1 MITKVSEKRSTE
13 DVLSL
18 MDPMVSRWF
27 RSKFS
32 AVTEAQSMAVPLIHE
47 RRSVLVSSP
56 TGSGKTLTAFLSII
70 NELLL
75 LAREGRLE
83 DRIYAVYISPLKAL
97 ANDINENLLR
107 PLEEIST
114 LYERE
119 GLPRPGIRVAVRTGD
134 TLPSERQRQARTP
147 PHIFITTPESLN
159 LVLST
164 PVFRK
169 KFESVNYVIVDEV
182 HDICD
187 SKRGVALSVA
197 LERLQGFCPTELTRI
212 GLSATVAPVEQV
224 AEFLGGIRGG
234 RPRSV
239 SVVEVL
245 GQRDLDL
252 RVLCPAEDMTA
263 LSFEVV
269 NSKMY
274 DMLSEMVNRHR
285 TTLVFT
291 NTRSGTESVVYK
303 LKERGVDR
311 IGAHH
316 GSLSRETRLEV
327 EESLR
332 DGQLKAAV
340 SSTSLELGIDIG
352 SIDLVVQIGSPKSVA
367 KGLQRIGR
375 AGHQY
380 GGTSRGRILVFEP
393 DDLVECAVLC
403 RAAHEKL
410 VDRVTMP
417 ANSLDVLSQA
427 LVGMSIERKWT
438 VDEAFALLRGSY
450 CYKGLALEQLE
461 SVLRFLG
468 GKDEFEGVYSKLWY
482 DEHEKTFGR
491 KRGGRMIFYL
501 NQGTIPEE
509 ADYKVYSERGSL
521 VGSLSEKFVERLS
534 QGDIF
539 VLGGRTY
546 EFVKTK
552 ATKAFVKSA
561 SGRKP
566 TVPSW
571 TGEMLPRSFDLSVLI
586 GEFRGE
592 MERRLAASTVEQV
605 SSWLMEEYD
614 VDEGSATTIV
624 NYFREQEA
632 VARVPTDSR
641 LLIEGYADATGK
653 KNAVFHFPFGRRV
666 NDALSRAFALVLT
679 ERLNCNV
686 TISVTDDNF
695 MLTAPKLFRL
705 EDLGE
710 MVRSKDLPDILRRA
724 VRDSELFAQRFRH
737 VATRSFM
744 VLRNYKGKELSVA
757 RQQLRSQRL
766 LDALHEL
773 EDFPVMDETYA
784 EILTEVMDLEH
795 ATDVLESIEQ
805 GRRKVEYLPFSS
817 VPSPFAHNVVLV
829 GVSDIVLLEDKSM
842 LLRELHRRVLA
853 RALGDMAV
861 AKHMFD
867 SEKVEEYFSAK
878 APRIESKDDM
888 LHALRRM
895 GPMNLFREKGESI
908 YAHSTQSFDTLR
920 TWAAE
925 LLRDSKVR
933 SVWMGEDMYVAVEDH
948 PLYASMHVRDAPVDE
963 VALRMLELAEARPR
977 SAHELAEE
985 TGVTRDEAR
994 DHIRRLEVAHAL
1006 TRTSIRGDTFLFS
1019 KSSFE
1024 RLPKDQCV
1032 SGAVTRHLAYHAPLT
1047 VEDLAFEVGIPE
1059 DEAERALRAAV
1070 ASETVVT
1077 GMFIIGERQQYM
1089 LARDFLALQAHGQP
1103 AFEREI
1109 ARAHRERKQFARIG
1123 SVREFFER
1131 FGEAG
1136 MMYDLFQRVEGFDLE
1151 EFAKMRRSGEL
1162 LLGRFVRGR
1171 VRYVLAEDAPYY
1183 LGTYRRERL
1192 NKYEAAIFRT
1202 VEKMGSGTYQAI
1214 AEAAGMPQG
1223 IMRENFDSLDRK
1235 GYLVRL
1241 YTESESW
1248 SSRNVYAPCEVV
1260 QRAKGAYKRVLE
1272 RFLRAFGPVTAF
1284 QAASYLDVQTEQA
1297 VKLLRGVGATPITVG
1312 LERTEMYVLPDELDE
1327 LSRADDA
1334 PSEEPGVRILSLY
1347 DPFLADRWTEISS
1360 RYGEAWVYPVV
1371 HESQIVGMVEKWL
1384 MAGSVEIR
1392 EVQLDDPSLLGRVVD
1407 AIDAMMPFYNMLAVD
1422 IVRVRS
1428 VFGVEVGDLDA
1439 GFAGEFLSRGYVKSN
1454 GMFVKGRLVPDC
1466 YDQAEVLEAVLA
1478 QQNLDEPS
1486 RLESTLDVVSRHGG
1500 LRSNP
1505 AAVIRARSF
1514 TSLEELQRRGALVR
1528 GYVIPEG
1535 VGYCTE
1541 EQAGLY
1547 AAARSQE
1554 LSDEER
1560 LVLRIV
1566 KDQQPVRRERLLAL
1580 SPLGEQA
1587 TSEALRSLYT
1597 ASQVFLDGAQSYVS
1611 PPRRRMARQKAWKKV
1626 VQRLFERY
1634 GIISA
1639 ESLGVLIGHEIPMRE
1654 VRAVL
1659 RSLEHDGYL
1668 VKGFLLSGSSTLY
1681 WCRSDLYPGLG
1692 KVGFAGTAVLPPND
1706 DVVLYLRTSFRNL
1719 LPETG
1724 RYVVFSGPRPIGSF
1738 KARRR
1743 EGKFEVSDL
1752 QGEPGVAELVAEFSK
1767 RIGLALAAKDVG
1779 RISEWEIADFYHRS
1793 HPGLRA
1799 RE

>member
-1 MITKVSEKRSTE
+1 MITRVSQRRSTE
-13 DVLSL
+13 DILSL
-18 MDPMVSRWF
+18 MDPVVSRWF
-27 RSKFS
+27 RSKFGS
-32 AVTEAQSMAVPLIHE
+32 VTEAQSMAVPLIHE
-47 RRSVLVSSP
+47 HKSVLVSSP

-75 LAREGRLE
+75 LARAGRLE
-83 DRIYAVYISPLKAL
+83 DRIYAVYVSPLKAL

-107 PLEEIST
+107 PLEEIS
-114 LYERE
+114 LLHEAE
-119 GLPRPGIRVAVRTGD
+119 GLPRPGIRVAIRTGD

-147 PHIFITTPESLN
+147 PHVFITTPESLN

-169 KFESVNYVIVDEV
+169 KFEDVDYVIVDEV

-197 LERLQGFCPTELTRI
+197 LERLQGFCPRELTRI

-224 AEFLGGIRGG
+224 AEFLVGCCDG
-234 RPRSV
+234 RPREV
-239 SVVEVL
+239 SVVEVM

-252 RVLCPAEDMTA
+252 KVLCPAEDMTA

-274 DMLSEMVNRHR
+274 DMLSETIRRHK

-303 LKERGVDR
+303 LKERGIDR

-332 DGQLKAAV
+332 EGQLKAAV

-375 AGHQY
+375 SGHQY
-380 GGTSRGRILVFEP
+380 KGTSRGRILVFEP

-410 VDRVTMP
+410 VDRVTIP
-417 ANSLDVLSQA
+417 VNSLDVLAQA
-427 LVGMSIERKWT
+427 LVGMSIERKWG
-438 VDEAFALLRGSY
+438 VEEALALLRGSY
-450 CYKGLALEQLE
+450 CYRELTLQQLE

-482 DEHEKTFGR
+482 DEGERTFGR

-534 QGDIF
+534 EGDIF
-539 VLGGRTY
+539 VLGGRGY
-546 EFVKTK
+546 EFIKTK
-552 ATKAFVKSA
+552 GTKAFVKSA

-586 GEFRGE
+586 CRFRGE
-592 MERRLAASTVEQV
+592 MERRLGSMPPERVAE
-605 SSWLMEEYD
+605 WLMEEYD
-614 VDEGSATTIV
+614 VDAGSATTIV
-624 NYFREQEA
+624 NYFREQKA
-632 VARVPTDSR
+632 VARIPTDST
-641 LLIEGYADATGK
+641 LLIEGYADPTGNR
-653 KNAVFHFPFGRRV
+653 NAVFHFPFGRRV
-666 NDALSRAFALVLT
+666 NDALSRAFALTLS
-679 ERLNCNV
+679 ELLGCNV
-686 TISVTDDNF
+686 TISVTDDSF
-695 MLTAPKLFRL
+695 MLTSPKPFRL
-705 EDLGE
+705 EDLGD
-710 MVRSKDLPDILRRA
+710 MVRARDLPEVLRRA

-757 RQQLRSQRL
+757 RQQLRSRRL

-784 EILTEVMDLEH
+784 EIMTDVMDLEH
-795 ATDVLESIEQ
+795 ASEVLESIER
-805 GRRKVEYLPFSS
+805 GDRKVEYLPFSA

-842 LLRELHRRVLA
+842 LLRELHRRVLS
-853 RALGDMAV
+853 RALGEMAV
-861 AKHMFD
+861 AEHMFET
-867 SEKVEEYFSAK
+867 EKVEEHFSAK
-878 APRIESKDDM
+878 APRIESRDDI
-888 LHALRRM
+888 LGALRRM

-908 YAHSTQSFDTLR
+908 YSHSERSFDALR
-920 TWAAE
+920 AWSAD
-925 LLRDSKVR
+925 LLRDGKVR
-933 SVWMGEDMYVAVEDH
+933 SIWLGEDVYVVSEDY
-948 PLYASMHVRDAPVDE
+948 PLYASVHAIALPEDE
-963 VALRMLELAEARPR
+963 GARRMLALVEGTPR
-977 SAHELAEE
+977 SINELAEE
-985 TGVTRDEAR
+985 SGLTKEEAR
-994 DHIRRLEVAHAL
+994 EQVRRLEMSHAV
-1006 TRTSIRGDTFLFS
+1006 TRVSMRGDTVLFS
-1019 KSSFE
+1019 RSSFE
-1024 RLPKDQCV
+1024 PVPRAEALAE
-1032 SGAVTRHLAYHAPLT
+1032 AVKRHLAYHAPLT
-1047 VEDLAFEVGIPE
+1047 VEDLAFEVGISEE
-1059 DEAERALRAAV
+1059 DAEHTLRALV
-1070 ASETVVT
+1070 SSEVVVT
-1077 GMFIIGERQQYM
+1077 GMFIIGEKQQYM
-1089 LARDFLALQAHGQP
+1089 LVKDFLTLQAKGRP
-1103 AFEREI
+1103 VFERETV
-1109 ARAHRERKQFARIG
+1109 RAHRERKQFAKVA

-1151 EFAKMRRSGEL
+1151 EFAGMRRSGEL

-1171 VRYVLAEDAPYY
+1171 VRYVLAEDAPHY
-1183 LGTYRRERL
+1183 LGVYRRERL
-1192 NKYEAAIFRT
+1192 NRYETAILRAA
-1202 VEKMGSGTYQAI
+1202 KKLGSGTYQAI
-1214 AEAAGMPQG
+1214 AEAAGLPQG

-1248 SSRNVYAPCEVV
+1248 SSRNIYAPCEVNPSTK
-1260 QRAKGAYKRVLE
+1260 AAFKRVLE
-1272 RFLRAFGPVTAF
+1272 RFLRAFGPVTVF
-1284 QAASYLDVQTEQA
+1284 QAATYLDVQAEQA
-1297 VKLLRGVGATPITVG
+1297 LRLLKGVGARAVTVG
-1312 LERTEMYVLPDELDE
+1312 LERTEMFVLPDELDA
-1327 LSRADDA
+1327 LSNADEGADER
-1334 PSEEPGVRILSLY
+1334 PRLRILSLY

-1371 HESQIVGMVEKWL
+1371 YRSQIVGMVEKWL

-1392 EVQLDDPSLLGRVVD
+1392 EVQLDDPSLLGQVVD
-1407 AIDAMMPFYNMLAVD
+1407 SIDAMMPFYNMLGID

-1428 VFGVEVGDLDA
+1428 VFGTEVSSLDQA
-1439 GFAGEFLSRGYVKSN
+1439 LADEFLSRGFERSN
-1454 GMFVKGRLVPDC
+1454 GMLVKGRLVTESFDLTDILGAVLSQQNLDAPS
-1466 YDQAEVLEAVLA
+1466 QLEAVL
-1478 QQNLDEPS
+1478 
-1486 RLESTLDVVSRHGG
+1486 DVVARHGG
-1500 LRSNP
+1500 LRSNS
-1505 AAVIRARSF
+1505 AAIARSKGF
-1514 TSLEELQRRGALVR
+1514 TSLDELHRRGALVR
-1528 GYVIPEG
+1528 GHLIPES

-1541 EQAGLY
+1541 EHAGLY
-1547 AAARSQE
+1547 AAARMRE

-1560 LVLRIV
+1560 MVLRIV
-1566 KDQQPVRRERLLAL
+1566 KDQQPVRRDRLLTL
-1580 SPLGEQA
+1580 SPLGELA
-1587 TSEALRSLYT
+1587 TSDALKSLY
-1597 ASQVFLDGAQSYVS
+1597 ADSQIFLDSAHSYVS

-1626 VQRLFERY
+1626 IQRLFECY
-1634 GIISA
+1634 GIMSA

-1659 RSLEHDGYL
+1659 RSLEHEDLL
-1668 VKGFLLSGSSTLY
+1668 VKGFLLNGSSTLY
-1681 WCRSDLYPGLG
+1681 WCRSDLFPSLG
-1692 KVGFAGTAVLPPND
+1692 RAPFTGRTVLPPND
-1706 DVVLYLRTSFRNL
+1706 DVVMYLRAGFRSM

-1724 RYVVFSGPRPIGSF
+1724 RYLVFSGPALTGSF
-1738 KARRR
+1738 KGRRR
-1743 EGKFEVSDL
+1743 ESKFEVSDL
-1752 QGEPGVAELVAEFSK
+1752 QGQPGVAELVAEFSK
-1767 RIGLALAAKDVG
+1767 RIGLALAEKDVG
-1779 RISEWEIADFYHRS
+1779 RISEWEITDFYHRS